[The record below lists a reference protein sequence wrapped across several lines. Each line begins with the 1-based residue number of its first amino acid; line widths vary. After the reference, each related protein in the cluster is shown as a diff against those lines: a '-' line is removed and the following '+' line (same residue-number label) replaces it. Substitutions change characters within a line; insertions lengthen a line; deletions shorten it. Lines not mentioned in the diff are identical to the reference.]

1 MFVKHNYKIMEF
13 IDRIEEQKRLKRVL
27 NNEQSSFVVIY
38 GRRRIGKSTLIKK
51 VLSESD
57 IYFMADR
64 SEQPLQREM
73 MANVV
78 ADIIPGFNLAQ
89 YPTWEALIST
99 LNQRC
104 ENKFTL
110 CLDEFPFLVEHSPEL
125 PSILQKLIDSK
136 NMKFNLV
143 ICGSSQQMM
152 EKAVLD
158 ATEPLYGRADAILKM
173 KPIALPFLK
182 EALNTTDIATFEEYS
197 VWGGVPRYWI
207 LREKETNIESAIEYH
222 IFHPNGILYDE
233 PNRLFIDDLA
243 QSTQSE
249 TLLSVIAGG
258 SNRIS
263 EIAARMGKKATDLG
277 RPLKKLINL
286 GFLYKEVPFGE
297 DENNSKKS
305 LYKIADPFMDFY
317 YTYVVPNRSLIGLG
331 RTERVIQKMNM
342 TFSSY
347 TGQWWEYYCRQAISG
362 QDLFGSTWQFAS
374 RWWGSVL
381 NSETKTNESI
391 ELDVVAMSDNN
402 RKLLVGECKWTEG
415 EYAER
420 LFNMLQ
426 HKASL
431 LPFAKNKEV
440 EFVLF
445 LKSEIIDE
453 DFIVP
458 ENCHILYPK
467 DVIGLL

>member
-1 MFVKHNYKIMEF
+1 MFAEHNKENMEF
-13 IDRIEEQKRLKRVL
+13 IDRIEEQKRMKRVL
-27 NNEQSSFVVIY
+27 NNEQPAFVVVY

-51 VLSESD
+51 VLAESD

-64 SEQPLQREM
+64 SEQSVQREM
-73 MANVV
+73 MAHTI
-78 ADIIPGFNLAQ
+78 ADIIPGFDLAQ
-89 YPTWEALIST
+89 YPTWEALFTT
-99 LNQRC
+99 LNQRTG
-104 ENKFTL
+104 KRFTL
-110 CLDEFPFLVEHSPEL
+110 CLDEFPFLVEHGPDL

-182 EALNTTDIATFEEYS
+182 EALNTTDTATFEEYS
-197 VWGGVPRYWI
+197 IWGGVPRYWI
-207 LREKETNIESAIEYH
+207 LREKEEDMESAIEYH
-222 IFHPNGILYDE
+222 IFNSNGILYDE
-233 PNRLFIDDLA
+233 PSRLFMDDLA

-249 TLLSVIAGG
+249 TLLSIIASG

-263 EIAARMGKKATDLG
+263 EIASRMGKKATDLG

-286 GFLYKEVPFGE
+286 GFLYKDIPFGE

-331 RTERVIQKMNM
+331 RTERVIQNM
-342 TFSSY
+342 HTSFSSY
-347 TGQWWEYYCRQAISG
+347 TGKWWEHYCRQAASG
-362 QDLFGSTWQFAS
+362 QELFGSTWGMAS
-374 RWWGSVL
+374 RWWGTAL
-381 NSETKTNESI
+381 NNETKTNESL
-391 ELDVVAMSDNN
+391 ELDVVAMSEDKK
-402 RKLLVGECKWTEG
+402 KLLIGECKWTEG

-420 LFNMLQ
+420 LFNSLQ
-426 HKASL
+426 HKAAL
-431 LPFAKNKEV
+431 LPFAKRKKIEY
-440 EFVLF
+440 VLF
-445 LKSEIIDE
+445 LKSEILDHNIN
-453 DFIVP
+453 IP